1 MTTITDISRAS
12 IKLISA
18 RAEGA
23 LRQVAEDLGLFLDVQ
38 GGKFDPVGGTYTPKF
53 VFSLPGADQSQF
65 ARDSRYVSALVN
77 GEVKTLQA
85 EDLGVI
91 FNCNGTLYKLVGV
104 NLRAPKYPVL
114 GQRLE
119 DGKRFKFGTATVRD
133 IIENR
138 SR

>member
-1 MTTITDISRAS
+1 MTIQTINRQTIA
-12 IKLISA
+12 LIA
-18 RAEGA
+18 KQAEQA
-23 LRQVAEDLGLFLDVQ
+23 LQGVADELGIDVQ
-38 GGKFDPVGGTYTPKF
+38 HQGGRFDPDAGTYTPKF
-53 VFSLPGADQSQF
+53 VFSIEGADEMAF
-65 ARDSRYVSALVN
+65 ARDARYVSAMVN
-77 GEVKTLQA
+77 GEVKTLQG
-85 EDLGVI
+85 EDLGVT